1 MTIIMLYSLV
11 FIDMSLLVSPYL
23 NYQVN
28 IMQIYKLFYVFEVGA
43 DAPAPYL
50 FSKWWEN
57 AK

>member
-50 FSKWWEN
+50 FSK
-57 AK
+57 